1 MVKFVPYDENAHRS
15 QFFELNVEYVSWVA
29 DETQARHDVDVMAEV
44 KQILREYVEAFLDDF
59 LAIRPPKGIIYV
71 LEDDGN
77 VVGMGALK
85 ELEVG
90 VGEIKRMYI
99 RPEYRRRGLGKQ
111 LLKKLME
118 KGKEFGYSTIRLSA
132 RAATE
137 KAYGTCHVALGQ
149 NTWLGGK
156 NECSLH
162 WDFLIDKPTVTID
175 DQQVLKEG
183 MFTI

>member
-1 MVKFVPYDENAHRS
+1 
-15 QFFELNVEYVSWVA
+15 VEYVSWVA

-118 KGKEFGYSTIRLSA
+118 KGKEFGYSTIRLQTADWMRVAHNVYRSA
-132 RAATE
+132 GFKEIDEYSGGEVPPGKLRSHTIFME
-137 KAYGTCHVALGQ
+137 KKT
-149 NTWLGGK
+149 
-156 NECSLH
+156 
-162 WDFLIDKPTVTID
+162 
-175 DQQVLKEG
+175 
-183 MFTI
+183 